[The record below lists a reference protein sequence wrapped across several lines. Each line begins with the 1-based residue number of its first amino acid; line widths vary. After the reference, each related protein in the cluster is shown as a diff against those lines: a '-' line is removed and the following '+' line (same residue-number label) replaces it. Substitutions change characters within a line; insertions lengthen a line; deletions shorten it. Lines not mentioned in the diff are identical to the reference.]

1 MGTKTK
7 AARAEKREQ
16 EETEINNNTQSEE
29 NGEQQT
35 RLRRTMLY
43 FKEIGLLMSAYELH
57 TVEKTIEWN
66 DNPYHPGFRHGI
78 AINKGI
84 QPGQFV
90 NKVDIDIWYEKEKV
104 RDEKWEKLMEILK
117 TEGIQMIEV

>member
-1 MGTKTK
+1 MGIKTK

-16 EETEINNNTQSEE
+16 EETEINNNPQSEE

-57 TVEKTIEWN
+57 TVEKTREWN
-66 DNPYHPGFRHGI
+66 DNPYYPGFRHGI
-78 AINKGI
+78 AINKDI

-104 RDEKWEKLMEILK
+104 RDEKWEKLMEVLK